1 MDRRAFLQKA
11 SAMGFGALVTGA
23 SQAWLLDTIENP
35 LAQYPDRDW
44 EKTYRDLF
52 KVDDSFVFLCAPN
65 DTHNCLLRAYVRN
78 GVVTRIGPT
87 MGYGQATDL
96 QGNKTSHRWDPRCCQ
111 KGLALTRR
119 FYGDRRVRYPMIRK
133 GFKEWVDLGFP
144 RGADGKP
151 PEKYFRRGW
160 DGWEKLSWDQA
171 SDYVARGLVNIATTY
186 SGPEGAKKLE
196 AQHYEKESIEAMKGA
211 GTQCLKFRGGMPLL
225 GVTRVMA
232 MYRMAGVMALLD
244 AKLRGVGPDQAL
256 GGRGWDNYSWHTDL
270 PPGHTMVTGTQTV
283 EFDLHSVE
291 HSNLVLVWG
300 MNWIVTKMP
309 DSHWLTEARLKGTR
323 IVVIACEYS
332 ATANKGDEV
341 IIVRPGT
348 TPALALGL
356 CHVLFRDKL
365 YDQKFVQRFTDLP
378 LLVRMDTLKLL
389 KASDLD
395 AARAPAPLSNFT
407 TVLPKG
413 QTPPP
418 PGVQQQQYIPT
429 ALRDQWG
436 DAVVWDSAKSV
447 PVPLTRDMVGTH
459 FDKAKISPALE
470 GTFEVTLAGGKGVA
484 CRPVFDLVKQYAME
498 NFSPAATEQMT
509 WAPQESI
516 EGLAREIAA
525 NNAKTLFAIGMGPN
539 QFFNNDLKDRTQF
552 LLAALTNNIGHIGGN
567 IGSYA
572 GNYRIALF
580 NGLPQYMMENPFDI
594 ELDPAK
600 PSRPKQYWRAESA
613 HYYNHEDHPL
623 KVGKKMFTGKS
634 HMPTPTKSMWFAN
647 ANSILGNVK
656 WHYNVVNN

>member
-11 SAMGFGALVTGA
+11 SAMGFGALVSGA
-23 SQAWLLDTIENP
+23 SQAWLLETIENP

-144 RGADGKP
+144 RGSDGKP
-151 PEKYFRRGW
+151 PEKYLRRGW

-171 SDYVARGLVNIATTY
+171 SDYVARALQNIATTY
-186 SGPEGAKKLE
+186 SGPEGAKRLE

-232 MYRMAGVMALLD
+232 MYRMAGVIALLD
-244 AKLRGVGPDQAL
+244 AKIRGVGPDQAL

-300 MNWIVTKMP
+300 MNWITTKMP

-365 YDQKFVQRFTDLP
+365 YDEKFVQRFTDLP

-395 AARAPAPLSNFT
+395 AARPLAKLSNFT

-413 QTPPP
+413 QAPPP
-418 PGVQQQQYIPT
+418 PGVQQQQFVPT
-429 ALRDQWG
+429 ALREQWG
-436 DAVVWDSAKSV
+436 DVWSGTPRRTRPCHSRATWWARTSTRQRSVRHWKASSRSRWPTASA
-447 PVPLTRDMVGTH
+447 
-459 FDKAKISPALE
+459 SPA
-470 GTFEVTLAGGKGVA
+470 GR
-484 CRPVFDLVKQYAME
+484 C
-498 NFSPAATEQMT
+498 
-509 WAPQESI
+509 SI
-516 EGLAREIAA
+516 
-525 NNAKTLFAIGMGPN
+525 
-539 QFFNNDLKDRTQF
+539 
-552 LLAALTNNIGHIGGN
+552 
-567 IGSYA
+567 
-572 GNYRIALF
+572 
-580 NGLPQYMMENPFDI
+580 
-594 ELDPAK
+594 
-600 PSRPKQYWRAESA
+600 W
-613 HYYNHEDHPL
+613 
-623 KVGKKMFTGKS
+623 
-634 HMPTPTKSMWFAN
+634 
-647 ANSILGNVK
+647 
-656 WHYNVVNN
+656 